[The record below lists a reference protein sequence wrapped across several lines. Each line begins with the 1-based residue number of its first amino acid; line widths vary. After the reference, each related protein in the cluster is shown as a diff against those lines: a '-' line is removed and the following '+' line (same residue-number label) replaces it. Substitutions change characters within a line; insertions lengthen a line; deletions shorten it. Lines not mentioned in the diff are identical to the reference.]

1 MDRNFKNAEL
11 GASAMK
17 YWISDITSIVMEF
30 DSDITPGEN
39 LSELTLEEYEPL
51 LLVQNDQIADRVG
64 IWA

>member
-1 MDRNFKNAEL
+1 
-11 GASAMK
+11 
-17 YWISDITSIVMEF
+17 MEF